1 LKSNL
6 RNPNLVNEQRKV
18 AFIVTLILFIT
29 GLALT
34 LDFSFHPAYSDS
46 MSGSAL
52 SQRIGSFDVELKTM
66 PSTPV
71 AGDRTN
77 IFLRIGTIDGN
88 DAIDTPITIRV
99 AKQGEEVHKSNI
111 IFIPN
116 GHYTYPY
123 RFAESGIY
131 GIYILIHDSSAI
143 GQSRTS
149 SISSSSYP
157 MSSQGQD
164 ILFTFP
170 LNVDSRSL
178 LEISGIQ
185 LVMILASTAAVSAII
200 IFYLRIKKNHGEQS
214 FRPTRFT

>member
-6 RNPNLVNEQRKV
+6 RNPNLVYEQRNA

-29 GLALT
+29 GLAIT
-34 LDFSFHPAYSDS
+34 LDFSFHRAYSDS

-88 DAIDTPITIRV
+88 DALDTPITIRV
-99 AKQGEEVHKSNI
+99 AKQGEEVFKSNI

-143 GQSRTS
+143 GESRTS
-149 SISSSSYP
+149 SISSSYP

-170 LNVDSRSL
+170 LNVDSGSL
-178 LEISGIQ
+178 LEISEIQ

-200 IFYLRIKKNHGEQS
+200 IFYLRVKKNHGERS